1 MLGLICD
8 GQFKAMQNFLRE
20 QSESLQSINMVAELT
35 SFLHQIHETRTLN
48 FDTLRLFS
56 QILQA
61 LIEMCTGNFKN
72 CEVVF
77 NANIMSVL
85 NYVFQIDITE
95 IKEAGQAANEITAT
109 VITNFNDL
117 EDIAEGVNNN
127 NNTTDATKVDYVEL
141 RKQGLQ
147 LKSSAVELL
156 KIMLEK
162 ITSRTESLAHQIA
175 GGLDVHA
182 LQWSMVDFFLLK
194 DESGIVQQNMSEY
207 ASRALFMTY
216 NVFMSLLDNNT
227 TPLKSL
233 GKINL

>member
-48 FDTLRLFS
+48 FDTLGLFS

-109 VITNFNDL
+109 VVTNFNDF

-127 NNTTDATKVDYVEL
+127 TTNAKKVDYVEL

-162 ITSRTESLAHQIA
+162 TTSRTESLAHQIA

-194 DESGIVQQNMSEY
+194 DESGIVRQNMSEY
-207 ASRALFMTY
+207 ASRALFTTY
-216 NVFMSLLDNNT
+216 NIFMSLLDNNT